1 VPPPKDH
8 HVTIHKKRWTI
19 RFTKLRGGAA
29 GWCDWD
35 KRLIHIDSRLKG
47 QAKVDTIVHEI
58 VHATMGEHASE
69 ECVTEA
75 GRVAASVIHR
85 ILKYREQANG

>member
-1 VPPPKDH
+1 MPRDH
-8 HVTIHKKRWTI
+8 HVTINNERWTI

-35 KRLIHIDSRLKG
+35 KRLIHVDSRLKG
-47 QAKVDTIVHEI
+47 QAKVDTIAHEI
-58 VHATMGEHASE
+58 GHATLGPHIAE
-69 ECVTEA
+69 ESITEL
-75 GRVAASVIHR
+75 GRVHGSVFYR

>member
-1 VPPPKDH
+1 MPRDH

-47 QAKVDTIVHEI
+47 QAKVDTIFHEI

-69 ECVTEA
+69 ECVAEA
-75 GRVAASVIHR
+75 GRVGASVMYR
-85 ILKYREQANG
+85 ILKYREQPNVR